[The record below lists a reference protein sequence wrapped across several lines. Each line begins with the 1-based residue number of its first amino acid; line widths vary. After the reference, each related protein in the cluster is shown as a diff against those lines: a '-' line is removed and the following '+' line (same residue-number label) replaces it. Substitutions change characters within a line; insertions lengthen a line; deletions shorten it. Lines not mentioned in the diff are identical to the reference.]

1 MNICFDEKIFLISLL
16 NFIMWRVKKVDV
28 IFMKQA
34 MIVRTDLKMGKG
46 KIAAQC
52 CHGAIGAYKKSP
64 QDKIR
69 KWENEAY
76 AKVVLKVKTKE
87 ELLELKGLADQKGI
101 SSYLVV
107 DAGRTQIPTSS
118 VTVLA
123 LGPDEDKI
131 IDEVTGDLKLL

>member
-1 MNICFDEKIFLISLL
+1 M
-16 NFIMWRVKKVDV
+16 V
-28 IFMKQA
+28 
-34 MIVRTDLKMGKG
+34 VRTDLKMRKG

-52 CHGAIGAYKKSP
+52 CHGSIGAYKRSDKA
-64 QDKIR
+64 KIR

-76 AKVVLKVKTKE
+76 AKVVCKVKTLE
-87 ELLELKGLADQKGI
+87 EILDLKKLADEKGLT
-101 SSYLVV
+101 SYLVV

-123 LGPDEDKI
+123 LGPDEDEI

>member
-1 MNICFDEKIFLISLL
+1 MYNINFAKWVLNLQKPFKFIIKYVILIS
-16 NFIMWRVKKVDV
+16 
-28 IFMKQA
+28 MKQA
-34 MIVRTDLKMGKG
+34 MVVRTDLKMRKG

-52 CHGAIGAYKKSP
+52 CHGSIGAYKKSP
-64 QDKIR
+64 ADKIR

-76 AKVVLKVKTKE
+76 AKVVLKVQTKE
-87 ELLELKGLADQKGI
+87 ELIELKKLADEKGI
-101 SSYLVV
+101 ANYLVV

-118 VTVLA
+118 ITVLA

>member
-1 MNICFDEKIFLISLL
+1 
-16 NFIMWRVKKVDV
+16 MWRVKKVDV

>member
-1 MNICFDEKIFLISLL
+1 
-16 NFIMWRVKKVDV
+16 
-28 IFMKQA
+28 MKQA

-87 ELLELKGLADQKGI
+87 ELLELKKLADQKGI
-101 SSYLVV
+101 SNYLVV